1 MELNKFCTPNGR
13 DDLCLFFGLHT
24 SSLRVI
30 LELSVHYNFL
40 QRVTS
45 VTRHSNFSF
54 GKFSL
59 FSLSSCKYVGCPQK
73 KKESR
78 TLFFPVPIRIPD
90 WFRTFR
96 SEYFHWMATWQSEQC
111 LDFAVFYFISDVI
124 IRFPPAMLSWC
135 RWRPG
140 SFRQRRLLLWIIDNI
155 LNYTFKLA
163 ENLKGV
169 CPELLNSFFNDS
181 NPSGPLKNR

>member
-59 FSLSSCKYVGCPQK
+59 FSLSSCKFVGCPQK

-96 SEYFHWMATWQSEQC
+96 SEYFHWMASWQSEQC
-111 LDFAVFYFISDVI
+111 LNFAGFFYFWRHHQIPACYAILVSLEAWQLQAAKIVVVNYWQYSQLYLQIS
-124 IRFPPAMLSWC
+124 R
-135 RWRPG
+135 
-140 SFRQRRLLLWIIDNI
+140 
-155 LNYTFKLA
+155 KLQGCVPRA
-163 ENLKGV
+163 F
-169 CPELLNSFFNDS
+169 ELLF
-181 NPSGPLKNR
+181 

>member
-1 MELNKFCTPNGR
+1 MELNKFCTPNRR
-13 DDLCLFFGLHT
+13 DDLSLFFGLHT

-59 FSLSSCKYVGCPQK
+59 FSLSSCKFVGCPQK

-111 LDFAVFYFISDVI
+111 LDFAGFILFLTSSSD
-124 IRFPPAMLSWC
+124 S
-135 RWRPG
+135 
-140 SFRQRRLLLWIIDNI
+140 RLLC
-155 LNYTFKLA
+155 YPGVAGGLA
-163 ENLKGV
+163 ASGSED
-169 CPELLNSFFNDS
+169 CCCELLTIFSIIPS
-181 NPSGPLKNR
+181 N